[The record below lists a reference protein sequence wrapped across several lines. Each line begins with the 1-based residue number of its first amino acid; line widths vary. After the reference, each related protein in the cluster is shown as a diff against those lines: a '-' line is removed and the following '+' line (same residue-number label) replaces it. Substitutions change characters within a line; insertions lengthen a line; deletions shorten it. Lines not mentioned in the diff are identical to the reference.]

1 MIYALV
7 FLFQGMKYDSLSR
20 SSAPRTRRDRE
31 EAAMIKLNLGAGP
44 HHLDGFVNLDLPEWR
59 WEDGLPYSDG
69 IIDAITE
76 GHSLM
81 YVDLAEWPALFAEF
95 ARVLKPG
102 GIVRITEDATDDAE
116 SERFGGW
123 HDAVTL
129 TSAKLVRK
137 HMRAA
142 GLIAVTQRADTS
154 GFRDLSLCQSFHG
167 EAPKCFWIEGRKP

>member
-1 MIYALV
+1 MNA
-7 FLFQGMKYDSLSR
+7 
-20 SSAPRTRRDRE
+20 T
-31 EAAMIKLNLGAGP
+31 KLNLGSGP
-44 HHLDGFVNLDLPEWR
+44 NMLDGFVNLDASRGWHF
-59 WEDGLPYSDG
+59 EDGLIDDDGTIDG
-69 IIDAITE
+69 ITISHA
-76 GHSLM
+76 LM
-81 YVDLAEWPALFAEF
+81 YVAIKDWPAVFSEL

-102 GIVRITEDATDDAE
+102 GIVRVTEDSTDDQE

-142 GLIAVTQRADTS
+142 GLIAVTQRADQS

-167 EAPKCFWIEGRKP
+167 PEPKVFFIEGRKP